1 MPVKQT
7 TGLLRTASS
16 GAAILTLLLGLL
28 LGWTGTAA
36 AAPAAPPASTPS
48 TQSLT
53 WSVQPSSQKKPD
65 DRSSFTYQDF
75 TPGSTHEDYVAVD
88 NFSTTA
94 QTFSVYASDAFNTAA
109 GGFDLLA
116 AGKQPTDVG
125 AWVHLAAS
133 SVRVPA
139 RSSVIVPF
147 TVAVPADA
155 TPGFHVGGIVASLS
169 SLGTSADGSQVR
181 VDRRVGA
188 RIYLQVTGPLR
199 PALQVEHLQ
208 VQYHD
213 SWNPARP
220 GSATVSYTLAN
231 TGNVPLA
238 AHQSLHSAGLLGV
251 FGADPKLADAPLLLP
266 GNSIRLTVQLPHA
279 WPGVQLDA
287 SLQVAPY
294 TSVITLLQ
302 PAASVRASGS
312 AWAVPWV
319 WLAIV
324 VALVLVW
331 WGRRRLRRRRAARA
345 RQQPAAE
352 RAPVSA

>member
-7 TGLLRTASS
+7 PVGLLRTASS
-16 GAAILTLLLGLL
+16 GAAVLALLLGLL
-28 LGWTGTAA
+28 LGCTGTAA
-36 AAPAAPPASTPS
+36 AAPAG
-48 TQSLT
+48 TQQLT
-53 WSVQPSSQKKPD
+53 WSVQPSSPKKPD
-65 DRSSFTYQDF
+65 SRSSFTYQGF
-75 TPGSTHEDYVAVD
+75 TPGSTHEDFVAVD
-88 NFSTTA
+88 NFGTSA
-94 QTFSVYASDAFNTAA
+94 ETFSVYASDAFNTAA

-116 AGKQPTDVG
+116 AGQRPTDVG
-125 AWVHLAAS
+125 AWVHLAES

-147 TVAVPADA
+147 TVTVPDNA

-169 SLGTSADGSQVR
+169 SLDTAADGSQVR
-181 VDRRVGA
+181 VDRRVGV

-199 PALQVEHLQ
+199 PALRVEHYQ

-213 SWNPARP
+213 SWNPTRP

-238 AHQSLHSAGLLGV
+238 AHQSLHSAGVLGV
-251 FGADPKLADAPLLLP
+251 FGANQKLADAPLLLP
-266 GNSIRLTVQLPHA
+266 GNSIRLTVQVPRA
-279 WPGVQLDA
+279 WPGLQLDT
-287 SLQVAPY
+287 SLRVTPF
-294 TSVITLLQ
+294 TSIVTLAQ
-302 PAASVRASGS
+302 PPASVDASGS

-324 VALVLVW
+324 IALALIW

-345 RQQPAAE
+345 QLRPAAD
-352 RAPVSA
+352 RTPVSA